1 MTQLARV
8 PEVKEDDAEL
18 RISRISDRHPV
29 RTELLLHQHHKKPIR
44 QKTRSFSRDI
54 DSTPEDEL
62 AHLEDEAEMLRKKIE
77 QVKHEKVEMDALR
90 KSLQNR
96 IKKKYAMKSIQKGRK
111 ERDQLLPEQQIAV
124 LEERFDKILVK
135 FNSTAHAISSKKTEV
150 EKLRHDVLFYN
161 RVRDRIEQDLKL
173 KKERVKLHLEDIAAA
188 NQAREDAEAA
198 LQGVIRHQKE
208 EQKLYQEELNQMLTL
223 VDVKRK
229 EKEQAIQEEL
239 EEVFSF
245 DNVQVKKRNTP
256 AQSESYRRRAIIF
269 PGDDRRGGV
278 IPPQDVVSKAI
289 WNIAQQK
296 ARLRMSV
303 ERVTD
308 LEQSFQKVLEITKAK
323 SVEEVTAMLVENENR
338 NFSLLTHVTELQ
350 SDIAKSE
357 RAILDLESSLSRF
370 TSNQL
375 SATQKFHSFEKE
387 QQTRAGKYERKVE
400 AYVQRNRE
408 TEAKLD
414 AMLTTA
420 INLMKSMGLES
431 EVNSDATPMELPT
444 YLGAVESRICSL
456 VAAYKY
462 LLLDKTDLEHI
473 EDLDLS
479 IFSNIQ
485 PPGFIDTSSVNH
497 PGNHPV
503 NHPSTIR
510 SRGPRSVTSSPSISK
525 RHLTVDTTCAGGQ
538 AAPSQTTPSPHAG
551 NNTSRGSSGKDGV
564 NAFKWLGSPSSAS
577 LGGMSMPTPQ
587 NRSKHIP
594 ASQQS
599 RNVVRYQGSVVKP
612 PTMVKRKTK
621 SGAPIDSDGSEEERD
636 DNLVPLTARQLRKS
650 RGPEA
655 THLVSVS
662 SSMEPPLPSTLK
674 PCNVPSAAQLES
686 DVNQTAVMLAECE
699 VK

>member
-8 PEVKEDDAEL
+8 PEVREDEGEL
-18 RISRISDRHPV
+18 RLSRISDRHPV

-44 QKTRSFSRDI
+44 QKTRSFSRDT

-62 AHLEDEAEMLRKKIE
+62 AHLEDEAEVLRKKIE

-135 FNSTAHAISSKKTEV
+135 FNSTAHVISSKKTEV
-150 EKLRHDVLFYN
+150 EKLRHDVMFYN

-198 LQGVIRHQKE
+198 LQSVLRHQKE
-208 EQKLYQEELNQMLTL
+208 EQKLYQEELNQMTTL
-223 VDVKRK
+223 VDMKRK
-229 EKEQAIQEEL
+229 EKEQSIQEEL

-308 LEQSFQKVLEITKAK
+308 LEHSFEKVHEITKAQ

-338 NFSLLTHVTELQ
+338 NFSLLTHVSELQ
-350 SDIAKSE
+350 SDIAKAE

-375 SATQKFHSFEKE
+375 SATQKFHSFERE
-387 QQTRAGKYERKVE
+387 QQTRAVKYERKVE
-400 AYVQRNRE
+400 AYVQRNKE

-420 INLMKSMGLES
+420 VNLMKSMGLES
-431 EVNSDATPMELPT
+431 EFSSDANPMELPT

-485 PPGFIDTSSVNH
+485 PPGFIDSSSA
-497 PGNHPV
+497 

-510 SRGPRSVTSSPSISK
+510 SRGTRSVTNSPSISK
-525 RHLTVDTTCAGGQ
+525 RHLTVDTMSPAGQ
-538 AAPSQTTPSPHAG
+538 VATSQTTPSPHAG
-551 NNTSRGSSGKDGV
+551 NSTSRGSSGKDGV
-564 NAFKWLGSPSSAS
+564 NAFKWLASPSSAS
-577 LGGMSMPTPQ
+577 LGAMSIPTPQ

-612 PTMVKRKTK
+612 PTMVKKKTK
-621 SGAPIDSDGSEEERD
+621 SGAPIDSDGSDEERD
-636 DNLVPLTARQLRKS
+636 DNLVPLTARQLRKP
-650 RGPEA
+650 RPFEA
-655 THLVSVS
+655 TQASVSVS
-662 SSMEPPLPSTLK
+662 GPSGSTLK
-674 PCNVPSAAQLES
+674 PCYAPSASELEA
-686 DVNQTAVMLAECE
+686 DMNQPAVLLAECE